1 MNKNSSR
8 PESRSRI
15 NKENS
20 NWGDNLEMKS
30 LGIQTGTQRQTSPTK
45 YERWKRDR
53 LSGIKDTLKK
63 KKYCLVKE
71 NIRSKGEMDFENRNN
86 GKIQHTSVLRNSN
99 RKNNCCTYKSETPQ
113 RHLQTMSHNSRKL
126 IIFQASYQNL
136 RVYIILKFLIYKRL
150 LWWCL
155 EQGNI
160 RI

>member
-63 KKYCLVKE
+63 KSIAWWKKILGLK
-71 NIRSKGEMDFENRNN
+71 NILAN
-86 GKIQHTSVLRNSN
+86 IQ
-99 RKNNCCTYKSETPQ
+99 E
-113 RHLQTMSHNSRKL
+113 
-126 IIFQASYQNL
+126 I
-136 RVYIILKFLIYKRL
+136 
-150 LWWCL
+150 
-155 EQGNI
+155 
-160 RI
+160 